1 MIHPDQAL
9 EIIQKIKVNVQT
21 EIIPVIESLRRIL
34 AKDIFS
40 TLDSPPFDKS
50 AMDGFAYNSK
60 DEGKKLKNIE
70 TIAAGQI
77 PTKEIKSGECSKI
90 MTGAMIPKGANKVVK
105 IENCL
110 IDEDDY
116 ISFKKEENDNII
128 KKSENLKV
136 GDKVIKKCIIR
147 PQEIGVLSS
156 LGLADIE
163 VAKQPLVGVIT
174 TGTELKNPGE
184 KLEAGQIY
192 NSNGFQIKAQ
202 IQAMNCKV
210 KYFGTVPDDMEKTF
224 QITKNA
230 IDECDVLILSGG
242 VSMGDFDFVP
252 KMLER
257 NGVKILIHKVA
268 IKPGKPTL
276 FGQKEDKFI
285 FGLPGNP
292 VSTFVIFEI
301 FIMPFLY
308 KIMGIEFEP
317 NILKG
322 TLSQTIKRK
331 NSERVEYKP
340 VIFKN
345 GIINPVKY
353 HGSSHLNILSQT
365 NALIKMEPG
374 ISAIIE
380 GSMIDVR
387 QI

>member
-1 MIHPDQAL
+1 MIHPDKAF
-9 EIIQKIKVNVQT
+9 EIIQNVKVNIKT
-21 EIIPVIESLRRIL
+21 EIIPVTESLGRVL
-34 AKDIFS
+34 ANDIFS
-40 TLDSPPFDKS
+40 TSDSPPFDKS
-50 AMDGFAYNSK
+50 AMDGFAYNSE
-60 DEGKKLKNIE
+60 DGGKKLKSIE

-77 PTKEIKSGECSKI
+77 PLKEIQSGECSKI
-90 MTGAMIPKGANKVVK
+90 MTGAMIPKGADKVVK
-105 IENCL
+105 IENCF
-110 IDEDDY
+110 IEKN
-116 ISFKKEENDNII
+116 IIIFKKEENDNII
-128 KKSENLKV
+128 KKGENLKI
-136 GDKVIKKCIIR
+136 GDKVIKKGIIR

-156 LGLADIE
+156 LGLAEIE

-192 NSNGFQIKAQ
+192 NSNGFQITAQ
-202 IQAMNCKV
+202 IRAMNCTA

-224 QITKNA
+224 QIIKDA

-257 NGVKILIHKVA
+257 NGVNILLHKVA
-268 IKPGKPTL
+268 VKPGKPTL
-276 FGQKEDKFI
+276 FGEKNGKFI

-301 FIMPFLY
+301 FIKPFLY
-308 KIMGIEFEP
+308 KIMGIEFAP
-317 NILKG
+317 NIQKG

-331 NSERVEYKP
+331 NTERVELKP

-365 NALIKMEPG
+365 NALIKMEQG
-374 ISAIIE
+374 ISAIVE

-387 QI
+387 QV